1 MAPLFAA
8 SKNRAQFKLLYQ
20 SGATTHKSTR
30 GNGTNLAVFMRSS
43 TEESGSGE
51 KANLAAGPEAAVEVV
66 LVHPVLE
73 VADPNGLILLAP
85 VPAGSG
91 RGWGRRAAPGRSLG
105 RRGRPS
111 SKVLGKLR
119 RRRRWRGHHGR
130 RRRVR
135 DDDPPWLRRHVVV
148 RVTMLRGHVGVGV
161 RVVRRHGRLGVGG
174 GRRHLHRRRSRR
186 RGGGSCGGWRASEGW
201 RAEKRGSS
209 WLG

>member
-1 MAPLFAA
+1 
-8 SKNRAQFKLLYQ
+8 
-20 SGATTHKSTR
+20 
-30 GNGTNLAVFMRSS
+30 MRSS

-91 RGWGRRAAPGRSLG
+91 RGRGRRAAPGRSLG
-105 RRGRPS
+105 RLGRRPS
-111 SKVLGKLR
+111 SEVLGKLR

-135 DDDPPWLRRHVVV
+135 DDDPPWLRHVVV
-148 RVTMLRGHVGVGV
+148 RVSVLRGHVGVGV

-186 RGGGSCGGWRASEGW
+186 RRGGSCGVGGLARGGERKRDGARGWGELNIYGVRN
-201 RAEKRGSS
+201 GSAPS
-209 WLG
+209 DLGVRYGLGRLIDRVGG